1 MTRPLVL
8 IFFPFMEMFNDIHHL
23 LTKDAIRDRRV
34 VDIYKEV
41 SDVTRDDDSI
51 CNNSPELNSP
61 SISDNVHL
69 EFNNLI
75 GSSYQI
81 ETNFKLRLKA
91 ILRRQLRQRVYCK
104 ICQIVL
110 GSKLK
115 LRQV

>member
-34 VDIYKEV
+34 VDLYKEV
-41 SDVTRDDDSI
+41 SDVTREDEAI

-61 SISDNVHL
+61 SIFSDNVHL

-81 ETNFKLRLKA
+81 ENFLNTLEKKVSLQKHRFFLNFDEM
-91 ILRRQLRQRVYCK
+91 
-104 ICQIVL
+104 
-110 GSKLK
+110 S
-115 LRQV
+115 